1 MLELLNFLFNEHI
14 LKNKIR
20 DKLITLFDYN
30 YIDKDIFQGL
40 IRKKEKLSDLIK
52 FLEQKVKIT
61 QESLNIETKKT
72 KKDLP
77 LIKNFSN
84 SNSVNKLRK
93 KKLTIQE
100 PFNLSVNK
108 PRLLKEPMHISNTIK
123 ALPVPKNLKS
133 ISLEKLEN
141 DRNKRLKILKQN
153 ILERVEKDSK
163 LFKLETE
170 HIQNNIDK
178 IKNLE
183 EQKLLKD
190 LKFNMIFTKPLK
202 DFDKYKADVKYNETA
217 ILKEEYILD
226 KKNKEEEKELNR
238 LLIEKKDR
246 KEFDRW
252 VNEMKVKDY
261 IEKMEKIDKR
271 KIELILNKEIA
282 TNYYNLKKNK
292 NMRKY
297 TEQKAIEKM
306 NLDKIKENKEDDIKD
321 KRNIVEQIKKEEMQA
336 ILKKL
341 NYIQKKRYL
350 YRQRKKELDELNLI
364 NSEEI
369 KINRNKRN
377 DMISQIRILE
387 RIPKKRETGFDP
399 TETPG
404 YGLLGEMSLAELRER
419 LALQKK
425 MTMDELISKKE
436 LNKLKMKQRADEIYN
451 KALTIQENRNRLKE
465 KKEIERKYKKEQKD
479 NMNKKYEIERENN
492 IIKYKKKIEEKKKK
506 MEIEDQ
512 QFQNKIREINLQL
525 QFKNV
530 GKGEI
535 EFKNNQNNEIGLE
548 RKYNY
553 LQNKVLEDKLEE
565 EKIIWEK
572 IKNKF
577 NNAKD
582 INEHY
587 KNIIQN
593 YNKKFI
599 DASLISK
606 MINEEDNKYMKAVVD
621 REKILRKYQK
631 EDYKEKNKLSEL
643 LSLNI
648 LKNKKVSKSVVVKN
662 KNYNTFD
669 NERNLKI
676 AVDSDEEEINY
687 IKNKLQTENKLDEK

>member
-1 MLELLNFLFNEHI
+1 MLELFNFLFNEQI

-178 IKNLE
+178 IRSLE

-190 LKFNMIFTKPLK
+190 LKFNMIFTKPMK

-292 NMRKY
+292 NMRDIVY
-297 TEQKAIEKM
+297 DQEVQKSYQYP
-306 NLDKIKENKEDDIKD
+306 NLIDIKT
-321 KRNIVEQIKKEEMQA
+321 VSVSPEQLEVIGQIRDNK
-336 ILKKL
+336 
-341 NYIQKKRYL
+341 
-350 YRQRKKELDELNLI
+350 
-364 NSEEI
+364 
-369 KINRNKRN
+369 NRIIALANKRK
-377 DMISQIRILE
+377 E
-387 RIPKKRETGFDP
+387 
-399 TETPG
+399 
-404 YGLLGEMSLAELRER
+404 Y
-419 LALQKK
+419 
-425 MTMDELISKKE
+425 LI
-436 LNKLKMKQRADEIYN
+436 
-451 KALTIQENRNRLKE
+451 
-465 KKEIERKYKKEQKD
+465 
-479 NMNKKYEIERENN
+479 
-492 IIKYKKKIEEKKKK
+492 
-506 MEIEDQ
+506 
-512 QFQNKIREINLQL
+512 
-525 QFKNV
+525 
-530 GKGEI
+530 
-535 EFKNNQNNEIGLE
+535 
-548 RKYNY
+548 
-553 LQNKVLEDKLEE
+553 
-565 EKIIWEK
+565 
-572 IKNKF
+572 
-577 NNAKD
+577 
-582 INEHY
+582 
-587 KNIIQN
+587 
-593 YNKKFI
+593 
-599 DASLISK
+599 
-606 MINEEDNKYMKAVVD
+606 
-621 REKILRKYQK
+621 
-631 EDYKEKNKLSEL
+631 
-643 LSLNI
+643 
-648 LKNKKVSKSVVVKN
+648 
-662 KNYNTFD
+662 
-669 NERNLKI
+669 
-676 AVDSDEEEINY
+676 
-687 IKNKLQTENKLDEK
+687 